1 MILAA
6 GRGERM
12 RPLTDILPKPLQKVG
27 DLTLIER
34 HVTALAKAGIKH
46 IVINLAWLGHLIEQH
61 LGDGARFNLNIDYSY
76 EQTALGTLGGVVN
89 ALTLFKEEQFLVISA
104 DIVTD
109 FDFNSLLNHSID
121 SHDLAHL
128 VLIEESHF
136 KGDFSLQSHRVTM
149 PEAQSFT
156 YGNIG
161 LYQRRGLM
169 HFQPGQILD
178 LGQYLR
184 QLVSSNQ
191 VSGQLFSGLW
201 SNVGTI
207 EELDRINQLLDK

>member
-12 RPLTDILPKPLQKVG
+12 RPLTDTLPKPLQKVG

-34 HVTALAKAGIKH
+34 HITALAKAGIKH
-46 IVINLAWLGHLIEQH
+46 IVINLAWLGDLIEKQ
-61 LGDGARFNLNIDYSY
+61 LGDGSRFNLTIDYSY
-76 EQTALGTLGGVVN
+76 EQTALGTLGGIVN
-89 ALTLFKEEQFLVISA
+89 ALALLKEKQFLVISA

-109 FDFNSLLNHSID
+109 FDFQPLLSHSFNSN
-121 SHDLAHL
+121 DLAHL
-128 VLIEESHF
+128 VLIEESNF
-136 KGDFSLQSHRVTM
+136 KGDFSLQSHRVIM
-149 PEAQSFT
+149 PEGRSFT

-161 LYQRRGLM
+161 LYQRQGLM
-169 HFQPGQILD
+169 HFQPGQVLD

-184 QLVSSNQ
+184 HLISLNQ

-207 EELDRINQLLDK
+207 EELTKINRLLDK

>member
-12 RPLTDILPKPLQKVG
+12 RPLTDTLPKPLQKVG
-27 DLTLIER
+27 GLTLIER
-34 HVTALAKAGIKH
+34 HITALAKAGIKH
-46 IVINLAWLGHLIEQH
+46 IVINLAWLGDLIEKQ
-61 LGDGARFNLNIDYSY
+61 LGDGSRFNLIIDYSY
-76 EQTALGTLGGVVN
+76 EQSALGTLGGIVN
-89 ALTLFKEEQFLVISA
+89 ALALLQEKQFLVISA

-109 FDFNSLLNHSID
+109 FDFQPLLSHSLTG
-121 SHDLAHL
+121 HDLAHL
-128 VLIEESHF
+128 ILIEESNF
-136 KGDFSLQSHRVTM
+136 KGDFSLQRHRVTM
-149 PEAQSFT
+149 PEGRSFT

-161 LYQRRGLM
+161 LYQRQGLT
-169 HFQPGQILD
+169 HFQPGQVLD

-184 QLVSSNQ
+184 HLISLNQ

-207 EELDRINQLLDK
+207 EELTRINQLVDK